1 MYQLRNL
8 IRRTNVP
15 SDPQNNMNAAEDYFR
30 LIVHAHVVAAAK
42 TVMKFNPQTSVK
54 DLARL
59 IITNYMRFPET
70 DSTKEDKPI
79 TTGDDDKV
87 YVYATELLTLGL
99 LWHGFHDSIK
109 EGDGER
115 IARHWKFLLIIF
127 KVAKRYN
134 YAKEAVNFLLQLTLL
149 SERQKAQLLWS
160 RCVNTRGTAGENI
173 PGDLHNEHLNRRLK
187 SIIAGQGSSVN
198 SGSVLRA
205 GKLVK
210 CIQDVC
216 EQFEKETRHEVRSTK
231 HNVPNFG
238 KDFDDV
244 IKTLSEE
251 NIFVPISD
259 RQHESFSFKC
269 GILQKL
275 SHTELL
281 KKVNHSIQQ
290 LI

>member
-1 MYQLRNL
+1 MGH
-8 IRRTNVP
+8 P
-15 SDPQNNMNAAEDYFR
+15 G
-30 LIVHAHVVAAAK
+30 
-42 TVMKFNPQTSVK
+42 TSA
-54 DLARL
+54 LMAIL
-59 IITNYMRFPET
+59 TETYYIT
-70 DSTKEDKPI
+70 
-79 TTGDDDKV
+79 G
-87 YVYATELLTLGL
+87 
-99 LWHGFHDSIK
+99 
-109 EGDGER
+109 
-115 IARHWKFLLIIF
+115 
-127 KVAKRYN
+127 
-134 YAKEAVNFLLQLTLL
+134 
-149 SERQKAQLLWS
+149 
-160 RCVNTRGTAGENI
+160 
-173 PGDLHNEHLNRRLK
+173 LK
-187 SIIAGQGSSVN
+187 SFLKELSRKCVKCKRASSVN

-281 KKVNHSIQQ
+281 KKANHSIQQ